1 MFQIQS
7 ESFLEFSNGC
17 QLGDKHNA
25 LSRGAQRVHRPQ
37 FCFFVAP
44 CTVLIM
50 PTMVCNVSLNQNK
63 ATSRTRKKNSIGLQ
77 AREAAAA
84 HGKVKG
90 GLPFPELNYYK

>member
-1 MFQIQS
+1 
-7 ESFLEFSNGC
+7 
-17 QLGDKHNA
+17 
-25 LSRGAQRVHRPQ
+25 
-37 FCFFVAP
+37 
-44 CTVLIM
+44 M